1 MQDPRKL
8 EVSARARSLA
18 VDVYRVTAEF
28 PQTERY
34 GLTSQMRRAAVGVG
48 SCIFEGC
55 GRNGP
60 KELIQFLHMAT
71 GSVNELDFQS
81 MIASDLQ
88 MLSGDASAYLAE
100 EVDHTKRSLVSL
112 IEAIRRRRNSA

>member
-18 VDVYRVTAEF
+18 LDVYRLTAGF
-28 PQTERY
+28 PDTERY

-60 KELIQFLHMAT
+60 KELIQYLHMAT

-81 MIASDLQ
+81 VIAGDLG
-88 MLSGDASAYLAE
+88 MLSRDASSHLAE
-100 EVDHTKRSLVSL
+100 EIDHTKRKLVSL
-112 IEAIRRRRNSA
+112 IETIRRRG

>member
-18 VDVYRVTAEF
+18 LDVYRLTAGF
-28 PQTERY
+28 PDTERY

-60 KELIQFLHMAT
+60 KELIQYLHMAT

-81 MIASDLQ
+81 VIAADLK
-88 MLSGDASAYLAE
+88 MLSGDASVHLAE
-100 EVDHTKRSLVSL
+100 EVNHMKRSLVSL
-112 IEAIRRRRNSA
+112 IQTISRRRDGA

>member
-8 EVSARARSLA
+8 EVAARARSLA
-18 VDVYRVTAEF
+18 LSVYRATDGF
-28 PQTERY
+28 PAAERY
-34 GLTSQMRRAAVGVG
+34 GLTSQMRRAAIGVG

-60 KELIQFLHMAT
+60 KELIQYLHMAT

-81 MIASDLQ
+81 IIASDLG
-88 MLSGDASAYLAE
+88 MLSHDASAYLE
-100 EVDHTKRSLVSL
+100 EEIDHTKRKLVSL
-112 IEAIRRRRNSA
+112 IETIRRRRDGM

>member
-18 VDVYRVTAEF
+18 LDVYRVTAGF
-28 PQTERY
+28 PDAERY
-34 GLTSQMRRAAVGVG
+34 GLTLQMRRAAVGVG

-60 KELIQFLHMAT
+60 KELIQYLHMAT

-81 MIASDLQ
+81 MIAGDLKF
-88 MLSGDASAYLAE
+88 LSADAGEHLAE
-100 EVDHTKRSLVSL
+100 ELNHTKRTLISL
-112 IEAIRRRRNSA
+112 IGTINRRRDGA